1 MSDDR
6 PVLLDLCCGGGGAGA
21 GYARAGFRVIG
32 VDIEHQP
39 NYPYEFVKGDA
50 LALLPELIAEY
61 HPAALHASWP
71 CQKHTPLDAMVAAH
85 ARRRGED
92 RRRPVVDLIPAGR
105 AAMRATGLPYVIE
118 NVATRSAGLL
128 DPITLCG
135 AMFDLD
141 VYRHRHFESNVP
153 LTAPAHSRHV
163 RLATRNGY
171 LPTPERPVMTV
182 TGRNAHHARAWVTRA
197 AEVMGTPWLAE
208 DLNAVCEAIPPT
220 YTEHIGRQLM
230 TRIKGGPQNM
240 ITTKLAPP
248 LRVDCPRDRWK
259 RPTLDDPITGQRTT
273 YQRVTTLAGM
283 IDDTYSLTNWKMRQ
297 VAKGV
302 AWRDDLRIAA
312 ATTDD
317 STRDGKAALD
327 EICEKALDAAG
338 GGAGAAMGTAFH
350 RVTQIADAYPDVPVE
365 SYCPPEL
372 RQELSAYVALIKT
385 HGLILRPE
393 YQERTGICPDAGVAG
408 TWDDLV
414 LGGPACDC
422 GRFHVGDKKSGQ
434 HEFEYGQGKIAAQ
447 LAMYARM
454 TTLWLATGGGYEAPP
469 EICREVGYVLYVPIG
484 RPDEACIYP
493 VDLVEGWNRVQL
505 AMAIREARSAK
516 RGLFGPALT
525 LPDVT
530 AMTGVE
536 IDTADSAG
544 NVTTTTVTK
553 RKPRRTKAQ
562 IAADKANAA
571 AAASVSEADLPTSL
585 AAYVG
590 TEPVLDLNDPADAAI
605 HESEH
610 RHDGTAFLMNGELKP
625 GPGNPLDDALTA
637 LDEAVTVAEVTAEAA
652 VALLQAELGAEVVPA
667 TVERVR
673 PDKSQLDREREA
685 AYAGLRNGTTAQME
699 MERGKLADAIATAR
713 GQDDLVTAYGLWSA
727 HWTPDHDQ
735 MAVRRLIDLMD
746 ARSMDALPAL
756 RAQYEAAWTDDLTRY
771 GVRRHIGYV
780 GTREGLDRLWE
791 IYQSVWTD
799 DLTAAG
805 NARLVELARL

>member
-6 PVLLDLCCGGGGAGA
+6 PVLLDLCCGGGGAGG
-21 GYARAGFRVIG
+21 GYARAGFRVVG
-32 VDIEHQP
+32 VDVEPQP

-61 HPAALHASWP
+61 RPAALHASWP

-118 NVATRSAGLL
+118 NVAYRSAGLL

-153 LTAPAHSRHV
+153 LTAPAHLRHD

-171 LPTPERPVMTV
+171 LPTPERPVMSIH
-182 TGRNAHHARAWVTRA
+182 GRNGHHSRAWVVKA

-208 DLNAVCEAIPPT
+208 DLNAVCEAIPPA

-230 TRIKGGPQNM
+230 THIKGGPQNM

-248 LRVDCPRDRWK
+248 LRVDCPRDKPWK
-259 RPTLDDPITGQRTT
+259 RPIMDHPVTGERTT
-273 YQRVTTLAGM
+273 WQRVTTLASM
-283 IDDTYSLTNWKMRQ
+283 IDDTHNLTKWKMRQ
-297 VAKGV
+297 AVKGV
-302 AWRDDLRIAA
+302 AWRDDLRIGA

-317 STRDGKAALD
+317 STKEGRAALD

-350 RVTQIADAYPDVPVE
+350 RVTQIADAYPDVPAE

-372 RQELSAYVALIKT
+372 RAELAAYLALVKA
-385 HGLILRPE
+385 HGLTLPVE
-393 YQERTGICPDAGVAG
+393 YQERTGICPAAGVAG

-414 LGGPACDC
+414 IGGPC
-422 GRFHVGDKKSGQ
+422 GCKRHHVGDKKSGQ

-469 EICREVGYVLYVPIG
+469 EICPEVGYVLYVPIG
-484 RPDEACIYP
+484 RPDEACVYP
-493 VDLVEGWNRVQL
+493 VDLQEGWRRAELAVQ
-505 AMAIREARSAK
+505 IREARSQK

-530 AMTGVE
+530 AMTAQEAIEVV
-536 IDTADSAG
+536 DA
-544 NVTTTTVTK
+544 VKPK
-553 RKPRRTKAQ
+553 RTRRTKAQ
-562 IAADKANAA
+562 IEADKLAADVTVTKA
-571 AAASVSEADLPTSL
+571 ADVEGYLAGTHDELPTQGTSTHMRL
-585 AAYVG
+585 AAIEGDQRRRLDTG
-590 TEPVLDLNDPADAAI
+590 TAHLMNGELKPGPADVFPAADGTVPAIIEHTPDNVAALLAGPLDLNDPADAAI

-610 RHDGTAFLMNGELKP
+610 RHGE
-625 GPGNPLDDALTA
+625 
-637 LDEAVTVAEVTAEAA
+637 A
-652 VALLQAELGAEVVPA
+652 VALLADKLGAEVVPA

-673 PDKSQLDREREA
+673 QELQGGDVASAASRPDKAQLDRERAA
-685 AYAGLRNGTTAQME
+685 AYAGLRNGTTAQAE
-699 MERGKLADAIATAR
+699 MERGKLVEAIATAR

-727 HWTPDHDQ
+727 HWTPEHDV
-735 MAVRRLIDLMD
+735 MAVRRLISL
-746 ARSMDALPAL
+746 
-756 RAQYEAAWTDDLTRY
+756 
-771 GVRRHIGYV
+771 V
-780 GTREGLDRLWE
+780 GTREGLERIWE
-791 IYQSVWTD
+791 AYQQVWTD

-805 NARLVELARL
+805 NARLAELARL

>member
-1 MSDDR
+1 VSDDR

-248 LRVDCPRDRWK
+248 LRVDCPRDKPWK
-259 RPTLDDPITGQRTT
+259 RPIMDDPITGQRTT

-414 LGGPACDC
+414 LGGPCGC
-422 GRFHVGDKKSGQ
+422 GRYHVGDKKSGQ

-469 EICREVGYVLYVPIG
+469 AICPEVGYVLYVPIG
-484 RPDEACIYP
+484 RSQEARVYP
-493 VDLVEGWNRVQL
+493 VDLVEGWRRVEL

-516 RGLFGPALT
+516 RGLFGAPLMLAT
-525 LPDVT
+525 SPGT
-530 AMTGVE
+530 
-536 IDTADSAG
+536 TADEGEEYVGLSMAQ
-544 NVTTTTVTK
+544 VKPK
-553 RKPRRTKAQ
+553 RARRTKAQ
-562 IAADKANAA
+562 IEADKANAA
-571 AAASVSEADLPTSL
+571 AAAPVSEADFPTSL
-585 AAYVG
+585 AAYIG

-625 GPGNPLDDALTA
+625 GPAELKYDAGASFEAGELVLTASGDSEHDVTPLDDALTA

-673 PDKSQLDREREA
+673 PDKGQLDREREA
-685 AYAGLRNGTTAQME
+685 AYAGLRNGTTAQTE
-699 MERGKLADAIATAR
+699 MERGKLADAITTAR

-727 HWTPDHDQ
+727 HWTPEHDQ
-735 MAVRRLIDLMD
+735 MAVRRLI
-746 ARSMDALPAL
+746 S
-756 RAQYEAAWTDDLTRY
+756 LT
-771 GVRRHIGYV
+771 
-780 GTREGLDRLWE
+780 GTREGLEKIWE
-791 IYQSVWTD
+791 QYQSVWTD

-805 NARLVELARL
+805 NARLAELARL